1 MTRFMT
7 APITDVVPR
16 RRGSEPSRRAQIRAQ
31 YQDALRN
38 AVLDHHEALVV
49 EMDANDKPLTIRNR
63 IQRAAEAIGITD
75 LRIRRRGNRVVA
87 YREGDSPNP

>member
-1 MTRFMT
+1 MTRFKT

-16 RRGSEPSRRAQIRAQ
+16 RRGTEPSRRAQIRTQ
-31 YQDALRN
+31 YQDALKN

-63 IQRAAEAIGITD
+63 IQRAAEALGVSD
-75 LRIRRRGNRVVA
+75 LRVRRRGNRIVA
-87 YREGDSPNP
+87 YREGDIPTG